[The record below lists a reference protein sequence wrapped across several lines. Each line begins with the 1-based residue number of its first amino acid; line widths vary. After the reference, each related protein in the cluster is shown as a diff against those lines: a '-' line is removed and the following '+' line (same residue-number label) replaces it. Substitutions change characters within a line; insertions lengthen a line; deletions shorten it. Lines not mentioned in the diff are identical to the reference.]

1 MSTVLLPVVDPDSA
15 PFWAAAREH
24 RLAIQRC
31 DECGAF
37 RFPVKPICP
46 CCHSWSSTWTEL
58 TGKGRLRSWV
68 TTHHVTHPAFVRQ
81 LPYVVL
87 YVELDAQPGLLMYG
101 NLRPPAA
108 AVFSGMAVK
117 AVFED
122 VSADITLVQWQPDEA
137 T

>member
-1 MSTVLLPVVDPDSA
+1 MSDLLLPAVDVDSA

-24 RLAIQRC
+24 RLSIQRC

-46 CCHSWSSTWTEL
+46 HCRSWSSTWTEL
-58 TGKGRLRSWV
+58 SGRGRVRSWV
-68 TTHHVTHPAFVRQ
+68 TTHHVTHPAFARR

-87 YVELDAQPGLLMYG
+87 YVELDEQPGLLMYG
-101 NLRPPAA
+101 NLRPLTAA
-108 AVFSGMAVK
+108 AHSGMAVK
-117 AVFED
+117 AFFED
-122 VSADITLVQWQPDEA
+122 VAADVTLVQWQADEA